1 VTWVLRFLCLF
12 LGRMHNSELCG
23 NFFPYFD
30 LREVLSGKQSLSQ
43 SHAAAAAASGDCL
56 IDCKRVKDRQ
66 CEEQLLVHWEDSLAR
81 SS

>member
-1 VTWVLRFLCLF
+1 VTWVLSFFCLF
-12 LGRMHNSELCG
+12 LGRMQNSVLCG

-30 LREVLSGKQSLSQ
+30 LGEVLSGKQSLSQ
-43 SHAAAAAASGDCL
+43 SHAAASGDCL

-66 CEEQLLVHWEDSLAR
+66 CEEQLLVLWEDSLAR

>member
-1 VTWVLRFLCLF
+1 
-12 LGRMHNSELCG
+12 MHNSELCG

-30 LREVLSGKQSLSQ
+30 LGEVLSGKQSLSQ
-43 SHAAAAAASGDCL
+43 SHAAAASGDCL

-66 CEEQLLVHWEDSLAR
+66 CGEQLPVLWEDSLAR

>member
-1 VTWVLRFLCLF
+1 MTLVLSLLCLF

-30 LREVLSGKQSLSQ
+30 LGEVLSGKQSLSQ
-43 SHAAAAAASGDCL
+43 SHAAAESGDCL

-66 CEEQLLVHWEDSLAR
+66 CEEQLLVLWEDSLAR